1 MKFHFYIPRNK
12 QNMQA
17 VQTME
22 TVTKRFELKSE
33 KGYIEYSLRSD
44 EGLLFWLVKKLETGY
59 MKENLMFRVFNDKI
73 KITRKN
79 IDLIA
84 SNYALQY

>member
-22 TVTKRFELKSE
+22 TVTKRFYLKSK
-33 KGYIEYSLRSD
+33 KGYIEYGLRFVLLVSQKTGN
-44 EGLLFWLVKKLETGY
+44 GLYERKLDVPG
-59 MKENLMFRVFNDKI
+59 FQR
-73 KITRKN
+73 
-79 IDLIA
+79 
-84 SNYALQY
+84 